1 MLLLILPAL
10 LCPSSSSFL
19 PISFLAL
26 AQATLLVC
34 DLQNTQGKDSANKKN
49 LHNCYF
55 THVNQDDFITSLY
68 IIDNSLE
75 YYWFKIKI
83 D

>member
-1 MLLLILPAL
+1 MLLLILPAPL
-10 LCPSSSSFL
+10 HPSSSIFL
-19 PISFLAL
+19 PNSFLAL
-26 AQATLLVC
+26 AQATFLEC
-34 DLQNTQGKDSANKKN
+34 NLQNTQGKDSANEN

-55 THVNQDDFITSLY
+55 THVNQDAFITSLC

-75 YYWFKIKI
+75 YYWFKIKM